1 LKLKTEGINEYLLKT
16 LKKIQRD
23 ELFNDFNLVGGTALS
38 LHIGHRIS
46 DDIDLFTDK
55 KFNRETIEYFIKN
68 NIDKNAKIIN
78 NQGNIFQMFIEKERL
93 KLDFVELPYPLLDPV
108 IKTEEIR
115 LAGINDISAMKV
127 AATGTRGYEAKDFFD
142 LYYLLKEIT
151 IDKIFDNFI
160 KKYQQKDFLH
170 YVRSVIF
177 FDDVPDSSWNA
188 LKPLKEKVSKNEI
201 QDKLIK
207 EVTDFQ
213 KKYIH
218 SRL

>member
-1 LKLKTEGINEYLLKT
+1 
-16 LKKIQRD
+16 
-23 ELFNDFNLVGGTALS
+23 
-38 LHIGHRIS
+38 
-46 DDIDLFTDK
+46 
-55 KFNRETIEYFIKN
+55 
-68 NIDKNAKIIN
+68 
-78 NQGNIFQMFIEKERL
+78 M
-93 KLDFVELPYPLLDPV
+93 
-108 IKTEEIR
+108 
-115 LAGINDISAMKV
+115 
-127 AATGTRGYEAKDFFD
+127 
-142 LYYLLKEIT
+142 T

-213 KKYIH
+213 KRYIH
-218 SRL
+218 SKA

>member
-1 LKLKTEGINEYLLKT
+1 MKLKTEGINEYLLKT